1 MKKIVPIITA
11 SILTVSLANA
21 NNLSDFDGYTAV
33 KIISGSKDVNAIPT
47 DRTQYDLTC
56 GEFHGDF
63 VNGVLKPNSY
73 EICQPSNGTYSAVLP
88 IKNEDGSAMCSISS
102 STNNSQD
109 SYRYKGLLMGTEY
122 PGSVYSQ
129 GDDDNK
135 TLIID
140 FSKVDM

>member
-56 GEFHGDF
+56 GEFHEDF
-63 VNGVLKPNSY
+63 VNGELKPNSY

-88 IKNEDGSAMCSISS
+88 IKNEDGSAMCSISLAP
-102 STNNSQD
+102 TTHKIVIGT
-109 SYRYKGLLMGTEY
+109 KGCSMGTEY